1 MQFIE
6 ILRAE
11 YKLVY
16 AEMFRRKSML
26 VMMFLYPYVLTSF
39 TLFIG
44 YSFGSK
50 QVFVERTGVAPEIFM
65 ITASFIILSML
76 TSIDDMI
83 WKPLM
88 DLWHGT
94 LPYIIASPVSRIML
108 YAAIPIPRLT
118 AVVIVGS
125 TSIIPVYALYYG
137 LRGLL
142 TSLIVISLACLG
154 AVFMITPAMVVTGL
168 VNTVGESWRVI
179 NIIRPIFMILLGA
192 YYPRILMPLAG
203 LIASYALPPSHIVEL
218 IQAFLRNAASAL
230 NTLSLMGIATALFVI
245 YAPGGSR
252 SILLWEKKKVK
263 EGVKYD

>member
-1 MQFIE
+1 MWFIE
-6 ILRAE
+6 ILRVE

-26 VMMFLYPYVLTSF
+26 VMMFLYPYVLTGF

-50 QVFVERTGVAPEIFM
+50 QVFVEKTGVAPEVFM
-65 ITASFIILSML
+65 ITASFIMLSML
-76 TSIDDMI
+76 ASIDDMI

-94 LPYIIASPVSRIML
+94 LPYIIASPVNRIML

-118 AVVIVGS
+118 AVMIIGS
-125 TSIIPVYALYYG
+125 TSVIPVYTLYYG
-137 LRGLL
+137 LNGFP
-142 TSLIVISLACLG
+142 TSLIVIGLASLG
-154 AVFMITPAMVVTGL
+154 AIFMITPAMIVTGI
-168 VNTVGESWRVI
+168 VNTMGESWRVI
-179 NIIRPIFMILLGA
+179 NVIRPIFMILLGA

-203 LIASYALPPSHIVEL
+203 LIASYTLPSSYVVEL
-218 IQAFLRNAASAL
+218 IQAFLRNVT
-230 NTLSLMGIATALFVI
+230 NTSNVLSLIGVATALFVI